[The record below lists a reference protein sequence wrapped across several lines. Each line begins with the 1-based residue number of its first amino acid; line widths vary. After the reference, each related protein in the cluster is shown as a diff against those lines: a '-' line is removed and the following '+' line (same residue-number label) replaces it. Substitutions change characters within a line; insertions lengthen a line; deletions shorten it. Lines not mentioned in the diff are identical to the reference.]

1 MAQGTEALAVE
12 REVRVEARPE
22 TVFEF
27 FTDAEKM
34 TRWMGLTAELEARPG
49 GAFRVDING
58 RWVASGEFVEV
69 IRPSRVVFTWGWE
82 TGSAVTPGSSTVE
95 VTLEPDGEATLVR
108 LTHRDLPDEEARQ
121 AHAHGWEN
129 YLGRLTVAAS
139 GGDPGP
145 DRIAEQAE

>member
-1 MAQGTEALAVE
+1 MARGTEALAIE

-34 TRWMGLTAELEARPG
+34 TRWMGQTAELEARPG

-69 IRPSRVVFTWGWE
+69 TWPRRVVFTWGWE
-82 TGSAVTPGSSTVE
+82 SGSAVTPGSSTVE
-95 VTLEPDGEATLVR
+95 VSLEPDGEATLVR
-108 LTHRDLPDEEARQ
+108 LTHRDLPDGEARQ
-121 AHAHGWEN
+121 AHGHGWDN
-129 YLGRLTVAAS
+129 YLGRLVVAVP

-145 DRIAEQAE
+145 DRIAEQAK